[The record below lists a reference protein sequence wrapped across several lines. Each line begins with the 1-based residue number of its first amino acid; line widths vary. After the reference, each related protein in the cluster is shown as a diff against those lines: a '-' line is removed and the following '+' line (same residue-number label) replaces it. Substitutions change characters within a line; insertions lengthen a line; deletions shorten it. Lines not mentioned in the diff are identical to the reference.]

1 MLFNPLKHHRRS
13 IRLKGY
19 DYSEPGIY
27 YVTLTAHERTEIFGH
42 LSAGQVQLNSLGEI
56 VLDEWLRTP
65 RVRSEVELD
74 EFIIMPDH
82 LHGIIII
89 CEERNGVTRSSINLV
104 GANSHSP
111 RQVTPFRSPSRSLG
125 AIVRGFKGATTKRI
139 NEARRTPGVKVWQR
153 NYYEHIVRDEKDLLR
168 IQHYIRENPSRLAEK
183 HELLNLW

>member
-1 MLFNPLKHHRRS
+1 MTFNPLKHHRRS

-65 RVRSEVELD
+65 KVRPEVELD

-82 LHGIIII
+82 LHGIIVI
-89 CEERNGVTRSSINLV
+89 CEERNGVTGSLKKLV
-104 GANSHSP
+104 GANCDSP
-111 RQVTPFRSPSRSLG
+111 QRETPFRSPSRTLG
-125 AIVRGFKGATTKRI
+125 AIIRGFKGATTKRI
-139 NEARRTPGVKVWQR
+139 NEARSKPGEKVWQR
-153 NYYEHIVRDEKDLLR
+153 NYYEHVVRDEKDLSR
-168 IQHYIRENPSRLAEK
+168 IQRYIRENPVRFAEVRELRISR
-183 HELLNLW
+183 